1 MRKLAFH
8 ERKRLKRV
16 NLLDYDK
23 GKGRREGRVMQR
35 YHIVERDDYNK
46 PNQKHEC
53 SPARAPPGPR
63 PGDCIT
69 WVDSSKIKKRVME
82 YNDAL
87 A

>member
-8 ERKRLKRV
+8 EQKRLKRV

-46 PNQKHEC
+46 
-53 SPARAPPGPR
+53 
-63 PGDCIT
+63 
-69 WVDSSKIKKRVME
+69 
-82 YNDAL
+82 Y
-87 A
+87 